1 MTESIIEQLGIVG
14 VSIKQTSPDVL
25 DSIIFTEDYEKKE
38 FLHLLTA
45 KGISNPVLI
54 STCNRVEV
62 LFLRN
67 HVTDGTTVIESLRK
81 NRKIA
86 DHVIVP
92 FYTVSGEEAVRH
104 IFRLAGGCDS
114 IVVGEPQI
122 FGQVKAAYFLSKG
135 TNSIDHWF
143 MNLLFNA
150 TFRAGKRI
158 RTETSIQNGSL
169 SIASVALAILKSKID
184 CNGSKK
190 VLVVGCGKMGKATL
204 KYLVGIRGIDS
215 ITLTNRTASRALE
228 IITSRPGI
236 RFLPFDE
243 VKSRLSN
250 FDIVINCSSYPGY
263 LISKEDVSTRKRG
276 QIFVDIAMPRAID
289 PEVAHIDNIS
299 LINMEMIKEVSSQN
313 NVVKLGAAKIA
324 REIVSDEVEK
334 LKIKCFEKSSVDSFQ
349 RNIHRKVRDLLIS
362 YFREASD
369 QEIDQAAQKITIMHL
384 QKLKQ
389 HNLSLEERKRRLSFL
404 KEVFM

>member
-1 MTESIIEQLGIVG
+1 MTESIIEHLGIVG

-38 FLHLLTA
+38 FLNLLAA
-45 KGISNPVLI
+45 KGISNSVLI

-62 LFLRN
+62 LFLSN
-67 HVTDGTTVIESLRK
+67 YLTDGPTIIESLRK
-81 NRKIA
+81 SRKID
-86 DHVIVP
+86 DHVVIP

-114 IVVGEPQI
+114 IVAGEPQI
-122 FGQVKAAYFLSKG
+122 FGQVKGAYFFSKG
-135 TNSIDHWF
+135 NNSIDHWF
-143 MNLLFNA
+143 IDLLFNA

-169 SIASVALAILKSKID
+169 SITSVALAIMRHKID
-184 CNGSKK
+184 CNGSKT

-204 KYLVGIRGIDS
+204 KYLMEIPGIGS

-228 IITSRPGI
+228 IVTTYPGI
-236 RFLPFDE
+236 HVLPFNE
-243 VKSRLSN
+243 VKSRLHD
-250 FDIVINCSSYPGY
+250 FDIVITCISCPGY
-263 LISKEDVSTRKRG
+263 LISKDDVSIRKTG

-289 PEVAHIDNIS
+289 PDISHIDSIS
-299 LINMEMIKEVSSQN
+299 LINMEMIKDVSSQN
-313 NVVKLGAAKIA
+313 NVVKLKAARMA
-324 REIVSDEVEK
+324 REIVSDEIEK
-334 LKIKCFEKSSVDSFQ
+334 LKIKCFERFSVDSFQ
-349 RNIHRKVRDLLIS
+349 KNIHRKVRDLLIS
-362 YFREASD
+362 CFREASD
-369 QEIDQAAQKITIMHL
+369 QEIDEAAQKITLMHL